1 MQVHANG
8 GILSESEYPYAAG
21 TSGAAGKCRASD
33 PSVQPAVTITG
44 YVDLPASAAGQ
55 LIDEEELR
63 AMVAERP
70 VAVAVEGDQHVFQ
83 MYKSGVL
90 DVSNDE
96 CGTKVDHA
104 VLVVGYGTDNGLEYW
119 KIKNS
124 WGTSWGEDGYYRIVE
139 DSNACGVATDVVHSA
154 A

>member
-1 MQVHANG
+1 M
-8 GILSESEYPYAAG
+8 
-21 TSGAAGKCRASD
+21 
-33 PSVQPAVTITG
+33 TITG
-44 YVDLPASAAGQ
+44 YVDLPSSAAGQ

-90 DVSNDE
+90 DVSIDE

-104 VLVVGYGTDNGLEYW
+104 VLVVGYGPDGGLDYW

-124 WGTSWGEDGYYRIVE
+124 WGTSWGAAGVFRLARNK
-139 DSNACGVATDVVHSA
+139 NAGGVGFE
-154 A
+154 

>member
-1 MQVHANG
+1 M
-8 GILSESEYPYAAG
+8 
-21 TSGAAGKCRASD
+21 
-33 PSVQPAVTITG
+33 TITG

-104 VLVVGYGTDNGLEYW
+104 VLVVGYGTDGGLDYW

-124 WGTSWGEDGYYRIVE
+124 WGKSWGEDGYIRVIHGKDE
-139 DSNACGVATDVVHSA
+139 CGLADSASQPTGVKSL
-154 A
+154 

>member
-1 MQVHANG
+1 
-8 GILSESEYPYAAG
+8 
-21 TSGAAGKCRASD
+21 
-33 PSVQPAVTITG
+33 
-44 YVDLPASAAGQ
+44 
-55 LIDEEELR
+55 
-63 AMVAERP
+63 MVAERL

-104 VLVVGYGTDNGLEYW
+104 VLVVGYGTDGGLEYW

-124 WGTSWGEDGYYRIVE
+124 WGRRGASR
-139 DSNACGVATDVVHSA
+139 
-154 A
+154 